1 MRLVVKKGGQKVSE
15 FRFDRGPVYIGRHS
29 HSQVLL
35 PERTVSR
42 QHAVIFAGQ
51 DGKWVVQDLDS
62 ANKTFLNEE
71 PVEKAEIKTGDLL
84 RITEF
89 TIEVYIE
96 DTVDTERTTHLE
108 DTLTSATREPQIIAR
123 RVDVEYAP
131 DISLPAR
138 RLKDFVEATEMIC
151 RANGPDELVGSLLTI
166 AFKQFGAYRAWCA
179 FRSEPMGPMTSHAGK
194 RQDGQAVDL
203 SEIRLHDK
211 VNQAVEKSEFLL
223 LPQVSEQGG
232 ASPFRSAMIAPL
244 IDPDGC
250 FGVLYID
257 NAMDHEP
264 YSLSDLDYLML
275 LAIHTAAIVENF

>member
-1 MRLVVKKGGQKVSE
+1 MVVKKGGQKVGE

-29 HSQVLL
+29 NSQVLL

-51 DGKWVVQDLDS
+51 DGTWVVQDLDS

-71 PVEKAEIKTGDLL
+71 PVQKAEIKTGDLL

-89 TIEVYIE
+89 NIEVYLE

-108 DTLTSATREPQIIAR
+108 DTLTSATREPQIITR
-123 RVDVEYAP
+123 RVDAEHAP
-131 DISLPAR
+131 DISMPAR
-138 RLKDFVEATEMIC
+138 RVKDFVEATETIC
-151 RANGPDELVGSLLTI
+151 RANGPDELVAALLNV

-194 RQDGQAVDL
+194 KQDGKAIDL

-211 VNQAVEKSEFLL
+211 VNHAVEKGEFLL
-223 LPQVSEQGG
+223 LPQAAGQVGG
-232 ASPFRSAMIAPL
+232 DPFRSAMIAPL

-257 NAMDHEP
+257 NAMDQEP
-264 YSLSDLDYLML
+264 YSPSDLDYLML